1 MTDATFED
9 GGELPLLLRAM
20 DGDGLQIVSSLTQ
33 DAIFPATEITFTRSK
48 REFGI
53 LLNRFRWEDKDAA
66 EKQGRPYE
74 RVQAVLLFGDVLNV
88 GSQGID
94 QSDKETVLS
103 LLSLSFEP
111 GDDGAGKVVLNFAG
125 DGAIGLDVECID
137 ITLKDVTRPYIA
149 PSKKVPSHPDD

>member
-1 MTDATFED
+1 MADATFED

-20 DGDGLQIVSSLTQ
+20 DDDGLQIVSSLTQ
-33 DAIFPATEITFTRSK
+33 DAIFPASEMTFTGAK

-74 RVQAVLLFGDVLNV
+74 RVQSVLLFGDVLKV

-94 QSDKETVLS
+94 QTDKETVLS
-103 LLSLSFEP
+103 LLSVSFEP
-111 GDDGAGKVVLNFAG
+111 SEDGAGKIVLNFAG

-137 ITLKDVTRPYIA
+137 VTLKDVTRPYIA
-149 PSKKVPSHPDD
+149 PSNKVPSHPDD